1 VPAPARICVVVPV
14 YNHGLTVRQVV
25 QGARKLFPVIVA
37 DDGSTDQTPAHLAE
51 ETNKE
56 QSELVVITL
65 PENRGKAAAIR
76 AGFKRAEEMGFTHAI
91 TMDADGQHPIEALPE
106 FSRMCLEHPEAF
118 IIGVRDLKA
127 ARAPWVRRISNALST
142 FWFRLETGVP
152 LTDTQCGFR
161 VYPLA
166 ALRRLRINSDR
177 YAYELEVM
185 VKAAWAGI
193 PLKPCPV
200 KADYDA
206 PTSRLSHFHPLRDFL
221 RVAQAH
227 ARLLKGAVRMRVR

>member
-1 VPAPARICVVVPV
+1 
-14 YNHGLTVRQVV
+14 
-25 QGARKLFPVIVA
+25 VIVI
-37 DDGSTDQTPAHLAE
+37 DDGSNDQTPTLLAE
-51 ETNKE
+51 EANE
-56 QSELVVITL
+56 ELSELVVITL

-76 AGFKRAEEMGFTHAI
+76 AGFSRAESMGFTHAI
-91 TMDADGQHPIEALPE
+91 TMDADGQHPVEALPE
-106 FSRMCLEHPEAF
+106 FGRRCFELPEAL

-127 ARAPWVRRISNALST
+127 ARAPWERRISNALST
-142 FWFRLETGVP
+142 FWFKLETGVP
-152 LTDTQCGFR
+152 LSDTQCGFR

-166 ALRRLRINSDR
+166 ALRRLRIKSDR
-177 YAYELEVM
+177 YAYELEVL

-200 KADYDA
+200 QADYDA

-221 RVAQAH
+221 QVAQAH